1 MAELYDGPIVD
12 AHHHFWD
19 PVNNPHP
26 WLAASA
32 NIPFRYGDYSAL
44 KRRYFPQDYF
54 ADAGEHQVVE
64 TVYVETE
71 WDPND
76 PIGESRFIHA
86 LAARYG
92 TPNAVVAQA
101 WLDADDAPQVL
112 AAQAGFARVRSV
124 RHKPGGPTQPDQVG
138 RSHSLMSDEQW
149 RRGYAELGRHGLHFD
164 LQTPWW
170 NLDEAARLARDFPN
184 TLLILNHAGLPSD
197 RSAQG
202 LADWQAAMAR
212 FARCDNVAVKISG
225 IGQAGKPWRV
235 EDNAWIVRQVIAL
248 FGSERAMFASNFPVD
263 GLCGSFDDIY
273 RGFKR
278 IVADLPSTTQEQ
290 LFLRN
295 ARRIYRTVPDTLRH
309 AQLSPDMR
317 TPV

>member
-19 PVNNPHP
+19 PANNPHP
-26 WLAASA
+26 WLSGSE
-32 NIPFRYGDYSAL
+32 NIPFRYGDYSAI

-54 ADAGEHQVVE
+54 ADAGTHRVIE

-71 WDPND
+71 WDPRD
-76 PIGESRFIHA
+76 PIGETRFIHT

-92 TPNAVVAQA
+92 APNAVVAQA
-101 WLDADDAPQVL
+101 WLHAPDAADVIV
-112 AAQAGFARVRSV
+112 AQASFERVRSV
-124 RHKPGGPTQPDQVG
+124 RHKPGGPTHPSEAG
-138 RSHSLMSDEQW
+138 RSRSLMSDEQW

-170 NLDEAARLARDFPN
+170 NLDEAAQLARDFPD

-197 RSAQG
+197 RSEQG
-202 LADWQAAMAR
+202 LANWQAAMAR
-212 FARCDNVAVKISG
+212 FAECTNVAVKISG
-225 IGQAGKPWRV
+225 IGLPGTPWRAD
-235 EDNAWIVRQVIAL
+235 DNAWIVHQVIEL

-273 RGFKR
+273 GGFKR
-278 IVADLPSTTQEQ
+278 IVADLPRTSQEQ
-290 LFLRN
+290 LFYRN

-309 AQLSPDMR
+309 AQVPTDKR
-317 TPV
+317 TPA